1 MDCDPT
7 LREPADQFDF
17 IESPGH
23 SALWALSTVAAHF
36 RVQLDQGALMRDL
49 AVTEREPT
57 VGDIVRAANA
67 AGLVAHNGL
76 VTDKRHLEAVPRPA
90 IIRMKDGRYAVLA
103 HAQGPVAECVY
114 FKESEPAYPTHEELF
129 RTWSGEVILLARAAE
144 RESPVDSGSF
154 GFRAILDM
162 MSQYRHAVRQILVA
176 SLFVQLFTLATPLLL
191 QVVFDKVLVHSSLS
205 TLVLVFVAMLV
216 VALFDAILQHFKN
229 HTVSYVGSRLDL
241 DLNHLVFD
249 HLFKLP
255 LAYFERT
262 PAGQISSRL
271 REIDTIRHF
280 LIGQGLSSIIE
291 ALFALVFLVVL
302 AIYSP
307 SLTAIVA
314 GSIPAY
320 LIMGAIIRPRI
331 RSKVRELSENLA
343 ESQQLLVECIVG
355 AHTLKSNAIE
365 PLMQRQWDEKRTRYA
380 AISIETSVLNGHV
393 MNSAQTIRSLTTALI
408 VFFGAR
414 AVIAGNMSI
423 GILIAFNMISM
434 QTIGPIIRLFM
445 LWGDFQQVQIA
456 VNRLGDIMRSPVE
469 PVPRLPAS
477 LPRMRGAISFRDISF
492 RYAEN
497 TPEVLTGI
505 SIDVRP
511 GEVIGIVGAS
521 GSGKSTLAKLIQRLY
536 LPQRGQILLDGFDI
550 TQLHPAWIRS
560 QIRVVLQETLLFNRT
575 IHENIALTAPCMT
588 REHVTAVARL
598 AGADEFISRLP
609 EGYDT
614 KIEERGMGL
623 SGGQR
628 QRIAIARALATNPR
642 ILILDEATSAVDYE
656 SERIVHNN
664 MKEMIKGRTVI
675 IIAHRLMTVRNCDR
689 IIALAGGS
697 IVEDG
702 THDELL
708 RRDHGLYRY
717 LWALQSGW
725 ES

>member
-1 MDCDPT
+1 
-7 LREPADQFDF
+7 
-17 IESPGH
+17 
-23 SALWALSTVAAHF
+23 
-36 RVQLDQGALMRDL
+36 
-49 AVTEREPT
+49 
-57 VGDIVRAANA
+57 
-67 AGLVAHNGL
+67 
-76 VTDKRHLEAVPRPA
+76 
-90 IIRMKDGRYAVLA
+90 
-103 HAQGPVAECVY
+103 
-114 FKESEPAYPTHEELF
+114 
-129 RTWSGEVILLARAAE
+129 
-144 RESPVDSGSF
+144 
-154 GFRAILDM
+154 M
-162 MSQYRHAVRQILVA
+162 MSQYRHAVWQILAA
-176 SLFVQLFTLATPLLL
+176 SFFVQSFTLATPLLF
-191 QVVFDKVLVHSSLS
+191 QVVFDKVLVHNSLS
-205 TLVLVFVAMLV
+205 TSVLVFVVMLL
-216 VALFDAILQHFKN
+216 VALFDATLQYLKQ
-229 HTVSYVGSRLDL
+229 HTLSFVGSRLDL
-241 DLNHLVFD
+241 DLSRRVFD

-271 REIDTIRHF
+271 REIDTIRRF
-280 LIGQGLSSIIE
+280 VIGQGPASIIE
-291 ALFALVFLVVL
+291 AIFALIFLVVL
-302 AIYSP
+302 AIYSL

-314 GSIPAY
+314 GTIPLY
-320 LIMGAIIRPRI
+320 LIMAAIIRPRMH
-331 RSKVRELSENLA
+331 SKSLELSERLA
-343 ESQQLLVECIVG
+343 ESQQLLVECIIG

-365 PLMQRQWDEKRTRYA
+365 PLLQRQWDEKRTRYA
-380 AISIETSVLNGHV
+380 AVSFETSVLDGHV
-393 MNSAQTIRSLTTALI
+393 MISLQTINSLTTALI
-408 VFFGAR
+408 LLFGAR
-414 AVIAGNMSI
+414 AVIDGNMSI
-423 GILIAFNMISM
+423 GTLIAFNMIST
-434 QTIGPIIRLFM
+434 QAIRPIIRLCL
-445 LWGDFQQVQIA
+445 LWGDFQQMQIA

-469 PVPRLPAS
+469 PVPPLPAS
-477 LPRMRGAISFRDISF
+477 PPRMRGAISFRDISF
-492 RYAEN
+492 RYAEH
-497 TPEVLTGI
+497 TPEVLKGI
-505 SIDVRP
+505 SIDVGP

-575 IHENIALTAPCMT
+575 IHENIALAAPYMT

-609 EGYDT
+609 QGYDT
-614 KIEERGMGL
+614 KLEERGMSL

-708 RRDHGLYRY
+708 RHDHGLYRY
-717 LWALQSGW
+717 LWALQSGR